1 MEKKI
6 LLTFDYELFLG
17 AKSGSVDNCLIVPTD
32 MSLNVMERHQTK
44 AIFFVDTT
52 YIMRMNELAN
62 SNSNVKCD
70 LEKIKQQLIR
80 IVKSGHKIYHHI
92 HPHWVDAQYNEAE
105 NQWSLSND
113 EHYCVETLS
122 AEQKTRI
129 FDFSV
134 SFLSEIMSSAG
145 VEFDCRGYRAGGL
158 HIEPFASVKNEFA
171 RCGISEDFSSEAPIE
186 NMTESYRF
194 ENTTLVPATNGKF
207 SEYPISKIRIY
218 GLRKILNGIFFR
230 LTKKCQKYQRI
241 GDGVPSVPQ
250 KTSNHSVSQSKLE
263 FTLPISIELLTPVLL
278 PYYKKLL
285 KRYSYIHFLSHPK
298 LQSQKTIELFEKFL
312 RYYQAFVSERD

>member
-1 MEKKI
+1 MMEKKI

-17 AKSGSVDNCLIVPTD
+17 AKSGSVDNCLIIPTD
-32 MSLNVMERHQTK
+32 KLLNVMERHQTK

-52 YIMRMNELAN
+52 YIMRMSELAN
-62 SNSNVKCD
+62 SNNNVKCD

-92 HPHWVDAQYNEAE
+92 HPHWLDAQYNEAE
-105 NQWSLSND
+105 NQWSLSNN

-122 AEQKTRI
+122 AEQKTQI

-134 SFLSEIMSSAG
+134 SFLSKIMSSAG
-145 VEFDCRGYRAGGL
+145 LEDDCRGYRAGGL

-194 ENTTLVPATNGKF
+194 EDSTLVPVTDGRF
-207 SEYPISKIRIY
+207 TEYPISKIRIS

-230 LTKKCQKYQRI
+230 LTRNSRKYQKI
-241 GDGVPSVPQ
+241 GDGVPSAPLNTSAKVPQ
-250 KTSNHSVSQSKLE
+250 SKFE

-312 RYYQAFVSERD
+312 RYYQEN

>member
-1 MEKKI
+1 MMGKKI

-32 MSLNVMERHQTK
+32 ILLNVMERHQTK
-44 AIFFVDTT
+44 AVFFIDTT
-52 YIMRMNELAN
+52 YIMRMSELAD
-62 SNSNVKCD
+62 SNTNVKRD
-70 LEKIKQQLIR
+70 LEKIKQQLIC

-92 HPHWVDAQYNEAE
+92 HPHWVDAQYNDKE

-122 AEQKTRI
+122 AEQKSRI

-145 VEFDCRGYRAGGL
+145 LEYDCRGFRAGGL

-171 RCGISEDFSSEAPIE
+171 RCGISEDYSSEAPIE

-194 ENTTLVPATNGKF
+194 EDSTLVPATDGRF
-207 SEYPISKIRIY
+207 TEYPISKIRIC

-230 LTKKCQKYQRI
+230 LTRNCSKYQRI
-241 GDGVPSVPQ
+241 GDGVPSAPKKVNVQVPQ
-250 KTSNHSVSQSKLE
+250 SKFE

-298 LQSQKTIELFEKFL
+298 LQSRKTIELFERFL
-312 RYYQAFVSERD
+312 KSCNTK

>member
-1 MEKKI
+1 MEKRI

-32 MSLNVMERHQTK
+32 MLLDVMERHQTK

-52 YIMRMNELAN
+52 YIMRMSELAN

-145 VEFDCRGYRAGGL
+145 FEYDCRGYRAGGL
-158 HIEPFASVKNEFA
+158 HIEPFASVKNEFS

-194 ENTTLVPATNGKF
+194 EDTTLTPVTNGRFKG
-207 SEYPISKIRIY
+207 YPISQIRIY

-230 LTKKCQKYQRI
+230 LTRNSKKYQKF
-241 GDGVPSVPQ
+241 GDGVPSASLNTSA
-250 KTSNHSVSQSKLE
+250 KTPQSKFE

-298 LQSQKTIELFEKFL
+298 LQSLKTIELFEKFL
-312 RYYQAFVSERD
+312 VWSRKVISSD